1 MIQVRHL
8 TKRFD
13 AGPERVHALEDV
25 AFDVDS
31 HQFFTLLGPSGC
43 GKSTIL
49 RCVAGLETPD
59 AGEIDIG
66 GETVF
71 SSVRGINRPPN
82 RRRIGMVFQSYAI
95 WPHMT
100 VAQNV
105 SFPLEVQRRSDV
117 RARTL
122 AALDVVGLGPVA
134 DRYASRLSGGQQQRV
149 AFARAIVAEPEV
161 LLLDEPL
168 SNLDAALREQM
179 CAELRKLHERLRL
192 TTLYVTHDQ
201 GEALSMSD
209 RIAVMRDGRF
219 VEVATP
225 ERLWNAPRTV
235 FAAQFLG
242 GANIFAGDAKRIPG
256 GSIISTS
263 IGALRSTRSAEGS
276 VAVFVRPENVSLAVP
291 GAEANRVECT
301 VVDQRFH
308 GNTRDIEQ
316 QPSGGGPVLRC
327 KTHTGELPKDRT
339 IAIYIE
345 QAHVEVLSH
354 DDTAAKPAAT
364 PPARA

>member
-1 MIQVRHL
+1 MISVRDL
-8 TKRFD
+8 TKRFE
-13 AGPERVHALEDV
+13 AGSERVSALNHV
-25 AFDVDS
+25 GFDVDS
-31 HQFFTLLGPSGC
+31 HAFFTLLGPSGC

-59 AGEIDIG
+59 AGEIAIA
-66 GETVF
+66 GEPVF
-71 SSVRGINRPPN
+71 SSSRAINVPPN

-100 VAQNV
+100 VFQNV
-105 SFPLEVQRRSDV
+105 AFPLEVRRRSDV
-117 RARTL
+117 HARTM
-122 AALDVVGLGPVA
+122 AALDVVGLTALA
-134 DRYASRLSGGQQQRV
+134 DRYASQLSGGQQQRV

-201 GEALSMSD
+201 AEALSLSD

-225 ERLWNAPRTV
+225 EALWKSPRTV

-242 GANIFAGDAKRIPG
+242 GANVLTGEALADGV
-256 GSIISTS
+256 
-263 IGALRSTRSAEGS
+263 GALVSTDFGLLRTAHAARGRVSL
-276 VAVFVRPENVSLAVP
+276 FVRPEHIALVAADSDGTRSP
-291 GAEANRVECT
+291 DNRFDCVI
-301 VVDQRFH
+301 VGQRFH
-308 GNTRDIEQ
+308 GETRDLELQ
-316 QPSGGGPVLRC
+316 LPNGGPVLRC
-327 KTHTGELPKDRT
+327 RAQTAPLPPDRPVT
-339 IAIYIE
+339 VYIAPE
-345 QAHVEVLSH
+345 HVEVLGA
-354 DDTAAKPAAT
+354 DAPCAG
-364 PPARA
+364 